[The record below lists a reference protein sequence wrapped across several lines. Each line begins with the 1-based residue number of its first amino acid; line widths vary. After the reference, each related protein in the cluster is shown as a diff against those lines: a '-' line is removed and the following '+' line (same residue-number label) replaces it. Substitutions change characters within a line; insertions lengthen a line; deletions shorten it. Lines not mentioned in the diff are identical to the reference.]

1 MKIDIS
7 IITSTAGFVKL
18 APKKQQRVNR
28 PAIAINDIT
37 ETCKARGRHI
47 AKCQLK
53 KQPVR
58 IPAMRVSELGQVL
71 RTLEL
76 KRAYA

>member
-1 MKIDIS
+1 MKIEVS
-7 IITSTAGFVKL
+7 IIASTADFVKQ
-18 APKKQQRVNR
+18 ASKKQRRVKR
-28 PAIAINDIT
+28 QTIAVSDINEI
-37 ETCKARGRHI
+37 CKARGRHI

-53 KQPVR
+53 KKPVR

>member
-1 MKIDIS
+1 MDIS

-18 APKKQQRVNR
+18 APKKQRRVNR

-37 ETCKARGRHI
+37 EACKARGRHI

-53 KQPVR
+53 KKSVR
-58 IPAMRVSELGQVL
+58 IPAMRISELGQVL

>member
-7 IITSTAGFVKL
+7 IITSTAGFVKP

-47 AKCQLK
+47 AKCQHK
-53 KQPVR
+53 KQSVR
-58 IPAMRVSELGQVL
+58 IPAMHVSELGQVL

>member
-1 MKIDIS
+1 MKIEVS
-7 IITSTAGFVKL
+7 IMTSTADFVKQ

-58 IPAMRVSELGQVL
+58 IPAMRISELGQVL

>member
-1 MKIDIS
+1 MKIEVS
-7 IITSTAGFVKL
+7 IITSTADFVKQ
-18 APKKQQRVNR
+18 ASKKQRRVNR
-28 PAIAINDIT
+28 QTIAVRDIT
-37 ETCKARGRHI
+37 AICKARGRHI

-58 IPAMRVSELGQVL
+58 IPAMRISELGQVL

>member
-1 MKIDIS
+1 MEVS
-7 IITSTAGFVKL
+7 IMTPAADFVKQ
-18 APKKQQRVNR
+18 APKKQRRLNR

-58 IPAMRVSELGQVL
+58 IPAMRISELGQVL

>member
-1 MKIDIS
+1 MKIEVS
-7 IITSTAGFVKL
+7 IITSTADFVKQ
-18 APKKQQRVNR
+18 APKKQRRVNR

-53 KQPVR
+53 K
-58 IPAMRVSELGQVL
+58 
-71 RTLEL
+71 
-76 KRAYA
+76 